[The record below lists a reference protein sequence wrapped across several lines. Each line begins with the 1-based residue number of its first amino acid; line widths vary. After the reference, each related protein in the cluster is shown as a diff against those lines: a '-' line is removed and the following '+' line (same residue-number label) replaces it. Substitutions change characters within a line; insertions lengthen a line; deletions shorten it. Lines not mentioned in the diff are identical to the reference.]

1 LIQGY
6 PELKQIVRTLLLT
19 LPGLA
24 NIGALLMLF
33 LFIFSIM
40 GVQNFSTVALSD
52 GSHDENTNLRYF
64 GRSFIVLLRFSTGED
79 WNGFMHAVHDP
90 PVPDWWAND
99 PENPSG
105 ECKEAPTYEEGI
117 CGFDNTQDC
126 KPLHGCGVPLIFPY
140 MVLFNVV
147 VAFVFLNLFIGVI
160 LEGFDNANETGNIV
174 GPDDFHW
181 FQTVWT
187 RPEFA
192 GSTGTDEDLFLE
204 YVKFV
209 KFATVLICETDPEHS
224 TDEAHCFLKLK
235 EAWAFGYDDLGLEGY
250 LTDKAKARIT
260 KLGNELKI
268 FQNPTKG
275 STVFFKQVLMAFG
288 KEVLA
293 ADKDEGFLDEITIPK
308 KQQEMIV
315 KNMEKSMSNKTNL
328 KGIDLS
334 VLLLNDGSHY
344 QIKHYDAAEKL
355 RGMLLIWQARQLLKK
370 KRSLR
375 DQRLA
380 QNGQPLGNVV
390 TSGTISSSTS

>member
-1 LIQGY
+1 
-6 PELKQIVRTLLLT
+6 
-19 LPGLA
+19 
-24 NIGALLMLF
+24 M
-33 LFIFSIM
+33 
-40 GVQNFSTVALSD
+40 
-52 GSHDENTNLRYF
+52 
-64 GRSFIVLLRFSTGED
+64 
-79 WNGFMHAVHDP
+79 
-90 PVPDWWAND
+90 
-99 PENPSG
+99 
-105 ECKEAPTYEEGI
+105 
-117 CGFDNTQDC
+117 
-126 KPLHGCGVPLIFPY
+126 
-140 MVLFNVV
+140 
-147 VAFVFLNLFIGVI
+147 
-160 LEGFDNANETGNIV
+160 
-174 GPDDFHW
+174 
-181 FQTVWT
+181 
-187 RPEFA
+187 
-192 GSTGTDEDLFLE
+192 
-204 YVKFV
+204 
-209 KFATVLICETDPEHS
+209 ICETDPENVS
-224 TDEAHCFLKLK
+224 DEAHCFLKLK

-293 ADKDEGFLDEITIPK
+293 AVRAKLLYSSILLVPKTSLTFGFSRCLAMQDKDEGFMDEITIPK